1 MKTRYLFITL
11 FAIAAFAGLAQSQ
24 KVVVTGNKVTY
35 IRPKPLADFKKTF
48 TINHPV
54 VTAAT
59 QSLSVK
65 IESAISFQKVI
76 PLDIA
81 EEVNEIQWLENADYE
96 VLYND
101 NGALCVALSIEG
113 SGAYPS
119 GSTKTVVVDTLI
131 GDRVKP
137 ADTFKNLSGL
147 VALVKKAQKTEIA
160 KAIKA
165 IRKDPDF
172 REPDPKTLFISATF
186 KTEDLDWFS
195 ISNRG
200 VTFNYDYGF
209 PHVIQA
215 LQPDGKFFFSWKQLK
230 PYIKV
235 GSLLSRVAR

>member
-11 FAIAAFAGLAQSQ
+11 FAIAAFAGLAHSQ

-119 GSTKTVVVDTLI
+119 GSTKTVVVDTLK

-137 ADTFKNLSGL
+137 ADTFKNLSGI
-147 VALVKKAQKTEIA
+147 VALVKKAQKIEIA

-172 REPDPKTLFISATF
+172 REPDPKTLFISANF

-195 ISNRG
+195 ISHKG

-209 PHVIQA
+209 PHVMQA

-230 PYIKV
+230 PYIKA

>member
-1 MKTRYLFITL
+1 MKTRYLFITF
-11 FAIAAFAGLAQSQ
+11 FAIAAFAGLAHSQ

-119 GSTKTVVVDTLI
+119 GSTKTVVVDTLK

-137 ADTFKNLSGL
+137 ADTFKNLSGI
-147 VALVKKAQKTEIA
+147 VALVKKAQKIEIA

-172 REPDPKTLFISATF
+172 REPDPKTLFISANF

-195 ISNRG
+195 ISHKG

-209 PHVIQA
+209 PHVMQA

-230 PYIKV
+230 PYIKA

>member
-35 IRPKPLADFKKTF
+35 IRPNPLADFKKTF

-54 VTAAT
+54 VTAAS

-81 EEVNEIQWLENADYE
+81 EEVNEIQCTKRVVKKCFENE
-96 VLYND
+96 TW
-101 NGALCVALSIEG
+101 GCWVASSFEG
-113 SGAYPS
+113 SGGYPS

-137 ADTFKNLSGL
+137 PDTFKNLSRL
-147 VALVKKAQKTEIA
+147 VALVKKSQKAEIA

-172 REPDPKTLFISATF
+172 REPDPKTLFGSANFT
-186 KTEDLDWFS
+186 TDDLDWFS
-195 ISNRG
+195 ISQKG

-230 PYIKV
+230 PYIKA

>member
-1 MKTRYLFITL
+1 MKTRFLVTTL
-11 FAIAAFAGLAQSQ
+11 FAIAAFAGLVHSQ

-119 GSTKTVVVDTLI
+119 GSTKTVVADTLI

-147 VALVKKAQKTEIA
+147 VALVRKAQKAEIA

-172 REPDPKTLFISATF
+172 RDPDPKTLFASTNF

-195 ISNRG
+195 ISNKG

-230 PYIKV
+230 PYIKS

>member
-1 MKTRYLFITL
+1 MITRSLCLIL
-11 FAIAAFAGLAQSQ
+11 LILAVTNGAVYAQ

-35 IRPKPLADFKKTF
+35 IRPNPLADFKKNF

-54 VTAAT
+54 VDAGSQA
-59 QSLSVK
+59 LSVK
-65 IESAISFQKVI
+65 IESAISFEKVI

-119 GSTKTVVVDTLI
+119 GSTKTVVVDTLK

-137 ADTFKNLSGL
+137 ADTFKNLTGL
-147 VALVKKAQKTEIA
+147 VALVKKAQKAEIA
-160 KAIKA
+160 KSIRA

-172 REPDPKTLFISATF
+172 RDPDPKTLFVSANF
-186 KTEDLDWFS
+186 KAEDLDWFS
-195 ISNRG
+195 ISNKG

-230 PYIKV
+230 PYIKA

>member
-1 MKTRYLFITL
+1 MKTRYLFITF
-11 FAIAAFAGLAQSQ
+11 FAIAAFAGLAHSQ

-101 NGALCVALSIEG
+101 NGALCIALSIEG

-119 GSTKTVVVDTLI
+119 GSTKTVVVDTLK

-137 ADTFKNLSGL
+137 ADTFKNLSGI
-147 VALVKKAQKTEIA
+147 VALVKKAQKIEIA

-172 REPDPKTLFISATF
+172 REPDPKTLFISANF

-195 ISNRG
+195 ISHKG

-209 PHVIQA
+209 PHVMQA

-230 PYIKV
+230 PYIKA